1 MCSMCT
7 PRVTWHLLIERR
19 GRRET
24 GVGRRERNA
33 SPGVDTSTPNPHT
46 FPHTLRYRNIDGEAV
61 AMDQVT
67 LERQDS
73 CASRQAAVP
82 FRKASRKLNAGSM

>member
-1 MCSMCT
+1 M
-7 PRVTWHLLIERR
+7 TWHLLIEGR
-19 GRRET
+19 GRRDT
-24 GVGRRERNA
+24 GVGRKKPNA
-33 SPGVDTSTPNPHT
+33 SPGPTSDPHT
-46 FPHTLRYRNIDGEAV
+46 FPHTLRYRNMDGEAV

-82 FRKASRKLNAGSM
+82 FRKTSRKLNAGSK